1 MTTTQAPAVTTL
13 SYDTSILDDETVMLL
28 VELIM
33 PDLKQFALNCGAT
46 VAYSKIH
53 SYVTTLIENKIEQW
67 DEEGGWIKSAGAI
80 ALLLV
85 EDDIVNYV
93 DNLVIELCA
102 EYGIEV
108 YY

>member
-1 MTTTQAPAVTTL
+1 MTTL